1 MSTIKFTAPIDAVPF
16 KRPRFNRSTGATFND
31 KRYTAFK
38 DDLGWFAKVAM
49 CGQPPLSGAVKIN
62 VDIYRNRN
70 PLTKSFG
77 DGDNH
82 LKAVMDALIG
92 VCYLDDAQVIVG
104 SFNKFHGKPPHIVIE
119 LEEL

>member
-1 MSTIKFTAPIDAVPF
+1 MSTIKFTAPIVGVPF

-31 KRYTAFK
+31 ACYTAFK
-38 DDLGWFAKVAM
+38 DALGWFARQAM
-49 CGQPPLSGAVKIN
+49 HGLPPLTGAVKIN

-82 LKAVMDALIG
+82 LKAVMDALTGI
-92 VCYLDDAQVIVG
+92 CYLDDAQVIVG
-104 SFNKFHGKPPHIVIE
+104 TFNKFRGTPHIEIE
-119 LEEL
+119 LEGL

>member
-1 MSTIKFTAPIDAVPF
+1 MTIKFSVPIDAVPF

-38 DDLGWFAKVAM
+38 DALGFVAKVAM
-49 CGQPPLSGAVKIN
+49 CGQPPLSGAVKIS
-62 VDIYRNRN
+62 VDIYRNRKT
-70 PLTKSFG
+70 LSKSFG

-82 LKAVMDALIG
+82 LKAVMDALTGI
-92 VCYLDDAQVIVG
+92 CYLDDAQVTVG
-104 SFNKFHGKPPHIVIE
+104 TFNKFHGTPHIVIE